1 MHQRIAARYKL
12 RTTPKRATFS
22 LKISKRVLK
31 MAILRRQIMQVGFCP
46 IHFVKQ
52 RLWAWMV
59 HLQSKKY
66 FLLSTKYISHVNR
79 RQDRK
84 QM

>member
-1 MHQRIAARYKL
+1 
-12 RTTPKRATFS
+12 
-22 LKISKRVLK
+22 
-31 MAILRRQIMQVGFCP
+31 
-46 IHFVKQ
+46 
-52 RLWAWMV
+52 LWAWMV